1 MAIELVAR
9 LYKPYGL
16 FVHLQESYKRKTKII
31 IMPRLDKTTKE
42 QIKALD
48 VATLREIVT
57 KLASKEKMVYDFVL
71 ANYLDK
77 ETGETDLFNAAKADL
92 DYLFWKGYK
101 GFSEQLRMAN
111 MLSACIKRVN
121 EFTKVSGNK
130 IHEAELL
137 MYVLE
142 VPFSMPENSLGT
154 CFTQFDYKVGLLV
167 KRLITLVTK
176 KLHEDFR
183 LDYAEKLNE
192 YLRRLHQTSDHID
205 MICLLPEKI

>member
-1 MAIELVAR
+1 
-9 LYKPYGL
+9 
-16 FVHLQESYKRKTKII
+16 
-31 IMPRLDKTTKE
+31 MPRLDKTTKE

>member
-1 MAIELVAR
+1 VNWKEN
-9 LYKPYGL
+9 
-16 FVHLQESYKRKTKII
+16 YKRKAKIR
-31 IMPRLDKTTKE
+31 IMPRLDKAVKE
-42 QIKALD
+42 QINALD

-71 ANYLDK
+71 TNYLDK
-77 ETGETDLFNAAKADL
+77 ETGETDLLQAAKVDL

-111 MLSACIKRVN
+111 MLSACIKRIN

-130 IHEAELL
+130 FHEAELL

-142 VPFSMPENSLGT
+142 VPFSMPKNSFGT

-176 KLHEDFR
+176 KLHEDYR

-192 YLRRLHQTSDHID
+192 YLRRLHQTSNHIN
-205 MICLLPEKI
+205 MIYNLPEKI